1 MEAAAIGFCPLAG
14 MKPAEE
20 CLGPG
25 LIREEVSMEKESR
38 RIGGTVALI
47 LTGCLVV
54 LAHFPALALDD
65 DVSRVSL
72 KGLRAAAVAV
82 EEFPS
87 EFQAEGLT
95 RETVEAD
102 VVRRLKAAGIRVY
115 TREEAGRAPGNPFL
129 LIFVTAYKPEM
140 DFFVC
145 NIEVNLY
152 QKVLLDRNRSVA
164 AFSTTWSIAWTG
176 LAGSDHVT
184 GLGGK
189 ISDLADRFIGA
200 WKAVNPAAPPPV
212 PGLPAEPV
220 RPPAPKPPAPR

>member
-1 MEAAAIGFCPLAG
+1 
-14 MKPAEE
+14 
-20 CLGPG
+20 
-25 LIREEVSMEKESR
+25 MEKKTHG
-38 RIGGTVALI
+38 IGGSMALL
-47 LTGCLVV
+47 LTGCLM
-54 LAHFPALALDD
+54 LYAHSPALALDD

-82 EEFPS
+82 EEFPP

-95 RETVEAD
+95 RESVEAD
-102 VVRRLKAAGIRVY
+102 VAKRLKAAGIRVY

-152 QKVLLDRNRSVA
+152 QKVLLERNRSIA

-176 LAGSDHVT
+176 LAGSDHVA

-189 ISDLADRFIGA
+189 VSDLADRFIAA
-200 WKAVNPAAPPPV
+200 WKAVNPAVPPPAS
-212 PGLPAEPV
+212 GFPAEPP
-220 RPPAPKPPAPR
+220 RPPAPKSPAPR